1 MGTLAKQ
8 KLAVYLLNHGHTGQ
22 TEIGCISSKSW
33 AHWPNRNWL
42 YIFYIMGT
50 LAKQKLAVYLLN
62 HGHTGQNE
70 NCLKY
75 LTISTMDEKKFAVG
89 LLNYRHTGQA
99 GLCCNIS

>member
-1 MGTLAKQ
+1 
-8 KLAVYLLNHGHTGQ
+8 
-22 TEIGCISSKSW
+22 
-33 AHWPNRNWL
+33 
-42 YIFYIMGT
+42 MGT

-99 GLCCNIS
+99 EIYRINF